1 MVEGRTLLR
10 EAYGMTT
17 IKATCPSCG
26 EVELTGDD
34 IELMVCPSAPMSY
47 YAFHCPTCSDRVRKP
62 ADDHIVSL
70 LISGG
75 VEAITWEIPAE
86 AFEIHAGPQLS
97 YDDLLDF
104 ALWLGMSD
112 ELAALAD
119 APLPR

>member
-1 MVEGRTLLR
+1 MLAR
-10 EAYGMTT
+10 EADRMTT

-34 IELMVCPSAPMSY
+34 IELMVCPSAPLSY
-47 YAFHCPTCSDRVRKP
+47 YAFQCPSCADRVRKP

-75 VEAITWEIPAE
+75 VDALTWEIPAE
-86 AFEIHAGPQLS
+86 AMEVHAGAQLS

-112 ELAALAD
+112 DLARLAD
-119 APLPR
+119 SPAHR